1 MRALIQRVSTASVEV
16 EGKIVG
22 KSGPGLLVLLGV
34 GQGDGEA
41 EALLLADKTV
51 GLRIFSDE
59 AGRFNHSLLDVG
71 GSVLVVSQF
80 TLYAD
85 LQRGRRPGFS
95 QAALPEVA
103 APLVEQYVTA
113 IRAHGISVETGVFG
127 AMMRVA
133 LVNEGPVTIM
143 LDSETFSRSRRD
155 MN

>member
-22 KSGPGLLVLLGV
+22 RSGPGLLVLLGV
-34 GQGDGEA
+34 GQGDGED
-41 EALLLADKTV
+41 EAMLLADKTV

-103 APLVEQYVTA
+103 APLVERYVTA
-113 IRAHGISVETGVFG
+113 IRARGITVETGVFG

-143 LDSETFSRSRRD
+143 LDSETFNRSRRD
-155 MN
+155 MS

>member
-1 MRALIQRVSTASVEV
+1 MRALIQRISTASVEV

-22 KSGPGLLVLLGV
+22 QSGPGLLVLLGV

-71 GSVLVVSQF
+71 GSMLVVSQF

-103 APLVEQYVTA
+103 APLVEQYVAA
-113 IRAHGISVETGVFG
+113 IRAHGITVETGIFG

-143 LDSETFSRSRRD
+143 LDSETFSRSRRGV
-155 MN
+155 N

>member
-95 QAALPEVA
+95 QAALPDVA
-103 APLVEQYVTA
+103 APLVEQYVAA
-113 IRAHGISVETGVFG
+113 IRARGISVETGVFG

-143 LDSETFSRSRRD
+143 LDSETFNRSQRG

>member
-16 EGKIVG
+16 EGNIVG

-59 AGRFNHSLLDVG
+59 AGRFNHSLLEVG

-103 APLVEQYVTA
+103 APLVEQYVAA
-113 IRAHGISVETGVFG
+113 IRARGITVETGIFG

-143 LDSETFSRSRRD
+143 LDSATFSQQRGK
-155 MN
+155 N

>member
-16 EGKIVG
+16 EGNIVG

-59 AGRFNHSLLDVG
+59 AGRFNHSLLEVG

-103 APLVEQYVTA
+103 APLVEQYVAA
-113 IRAHGISVETGVFG
+113 IRARGITVETGIFG

-143 LDSETFSRSRRD
+143 LDSTTFSQQRGK
-155 MN
+155 N

>member
-103 APLVEQYVTA
+103 APLVEQYVAA
-113 IRAHGISVETGVFG
+113 IRARGISVETGVFG

-143 LDSETFSRSRRD
+143 LDSETFNRSRRG

>member
-103 APLVEQYVTA
+103 APLVEQYVAA
-113 IRAHGISVETGVFG
+113 IRARGISVETGVFG

-143 LDSETFSRSRRD
+143 LDSETFNRSQRG